1 MTPAEGQVTVGS
13 RTYRFVNL
21 SIETVLRL
29 QEMRFDEKFQSVDFT
44 KMVEDKK
51 AYEYFRHSW
60 VEFCNSI
67 FKKGFVWSLLAWVWV
82 GYVPAP
88 LRFSNISLTKMT
100 EITRS
105 FFVYAGALP
114 SPASEQDGTSTALK

>member
-1 MTPAEGQVTVGS
+1 MTPAEGQVTVGTK
-13 RTYRFVNL
+13 TYQFVEL
-21 SIETVLRL
+21 SIDAVMRF
-29 QEMRFDEKFQSVDFT
+29 QEMRFDEKFHSVDFN

-51 AYEYFRHSW
+51 AYEYFRRSW
-60 VEFCNSI
+60 LDFCNSI
-67 FKKGFVWSLLAWVWV
+67 FVKSFFWSLLAWA
-82 GYVPAP
+82 GYIPAP

-114 SPASEQDGTSTALK
+114 PQPSKQSGTSADSK